1 MPKQEIEMDRSA
13 SSFLQTRDRLLK
25 GEREV
30 VGLIILVT
38 ARAKIVQSLSTR
50 LVDDRTIA
58 LAI

>member
-30 VGLIILVT
+30 VGLIILVP
-38 ARAKIVQSLSTR
+38 ARAIVQSLSTK
-50 LVDDRTIA
+50 LVDD
-58 LAI
+58 